1 MKPEQARLLRRTAL
15 VIAGLVALFAAA
27 IVFSTVNPPPP
38 AAARQLDRTD
48 LPPLSGCVA
57 RDGAVLA
64 YRAYLGDDRQ
74 VAVVVHG
81 TSTESSVMNAVA
93 KTLRATGAT
102 IYGLDM
108 RGHGGSGR
116 RGDIDYIGLLDDDIA
131 DFVPTVR
138 LTHPDAAFTLLG
150 FSGGASLA
158 MRIAGSA
165 FANLFDRYI
174 AVSPAIEAVRR
185 PNGYAAI
192 ALPRIVAL
200 VALNQIGIFRLMWN
214 LANRDYLNA
223 LRHTREPMTLI
234 AGANDEQF
242 RADQYAQL
250 LTPAKRDLV
259 VRIIP
264 GLDHVDMITNP
275 AGLTAIRQAFEQ
287 S

>member
-1 MKPEQARLLRRTAL
+1 
-15 VIAGLVALFAAA
+15 
-27 IVFSTVNPPPP
+27 
-38 AAARQLDRTD
+38 
-48 LPPLSGCVA
+48 
-57 RDGAVLA
+57 VLA

-81 TSTESSVMNAVA
+81 TTTESSVMNAVA

-102 IYGLDM
+102 VYALDM

-116 RGDIDYIGLLDDDIA
+116 RGDIDYIGQLDDDIA

-138 LTHPDAAFTLLG
+138 LTHSDAAFTLLG

-165 FANLFDRYI
+165 SANLFDRYI
-174 AVSPAIEAVRR
+174 AVSPAIEAVGR

-192 ALPRIVAL
+192 ALPRVVAL
-200 VALNQIGIFRLMWN
+200 VALNQIGIHWFDGLTTIAFAVPPGNPNLTGAYSFRLMWN
-214 LANRDYLNA
+214 LANRDYLGG
-223 LRHTREPMTLI
+223 LRHTRKPMTLI

-250 LTPAKRDLV
+250 LTPANRDLV

-275 AGLTAIRQAFEQ
+275 VGLTAIRQAFQ
-287 S
+287 QP